1 MNKSEIERYTS
12 CVDKLNNLKQKIA
25 EIEGVRKTYIAR
37 LQELGFSNIK
47 DVREYLDS
55 YEGKKIEME
64 KEIDEKLTGIESQI
78 NEIEKNIDSGVF

>member
-1 MNKSEIERYTS
+1 MNKAEVERYIS
-12 CVDKLNNLKQKIA
+12 CADKLNNLKQKIA

-55 YEGKKIEME
+55 YESKKIKME
-64 KEIDEKLTGIESQI
+64 KEIDKKLTGIESQI

>member
-1 MNKSEIERYTS
+1 MNKAEVERYTS

-55 YEGKKIEME
+55 YESKKIEME